1 MSRHIAEGCQA
12 FEQIMIFFPDP
23 WKQDVD
29 RRIIRTETINLFSN
43 MVHCADLFIATDIS
57 DYVDIL
63 KNNAAIRLCLFP
75 EGRCDRVNFRP
86 VTKYEQIAIDE
97 GREVV
102 DFHYICNNG
111 KKDDA
116 VEIKG
121 DKDAATTTTTNNDS
135 GGCC

>member
-1 MSRHIAEGCQA
+1 
-12 FEQIMIFFPDP
+12 MIFFPDP

-29 RRIIRTETINLFSN
+29 RRIIRTETINLFLKH

-57 DYVDIL
+57 DYVDYIE
-63 KNNAAIRLCLFP
+63 KIMQPFIDSGLFRG
-75 EGRCDRVNFRP
+75 GRCDRVNFRP

-116 VEIKG
+116 VEIEG
-121 DKDAATTTTTNNDS
+121 DKDAAATTTTTTNNTTS
-135 GGCC
+135 S